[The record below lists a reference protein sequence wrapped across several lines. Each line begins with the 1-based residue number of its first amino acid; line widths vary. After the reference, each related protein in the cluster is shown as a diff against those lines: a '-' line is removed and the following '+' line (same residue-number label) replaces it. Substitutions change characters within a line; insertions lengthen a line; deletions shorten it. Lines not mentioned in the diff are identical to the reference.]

1 MVTRL
6 ERDRTIDRAVQHRLR
21 QVRRKV
27 GDDLARLRV
36 DAAATKAAVASAAG
50 IDRTFYGRIE
60 AGDATPGLETMVAAA
75 TALGADVSIRIY
87 AGSGPRLTDR
97 HQARMVE
104 AVLRR
109 LHGAW
114 RAHLEVPVW
123 RPSRGVVDLALE
135 RLDASHL
142 VVGES
147 ISVLARLEQQLRW
160 SAEKAAS
167 IGSST
172 LVGEGPRPA
181 VSRLLILRSTA
192 GNRTL
197 AREFEATLNTAYP
210 AAAADAVRSLT
221 EGAPWPGDAIIWV
234 RVDGEA
240 AVLLDGPPR
249 GVALGRRSG
258 SGG

>member
-1 MVTRL
+1 MATRL
-6 ERDRTIDRAVQHRLR
+6 ERDRTMDRAVQHRLR
-21 QVRRKV
+21 QIRRKV

-60 AGDATPGLETMVAAA
+60 AGEATPGLESMIAAA
-75 TALGADVSIRIY
+75 TALGGDVSIRIY
-87 AGSGPRLTDR
+87 GGTGPRLTDR
-97 HQARMVE
+97 HQARMIE

-109 LHGAW
+109 LHAVW

-135 RLDASHL
+135 RLDGPHL

-160 SAEKAAS
+160 SAEKADS
-167 IGSST
+167 IGSSA
-172 LVGEGPRPA
+172 LVGAGQVPA

-192 GNRTL
+192 GNRAL
-197 AREFEATLNTAYP
+197 ARQFEATLSVAYP
-210 AAAADAVRSLT
+210 VATADAVRSLT
-221 EGAPWPGDAIIWV
+221 EGTPWPGDAIIWV
-234 RVDGEA
+234 RVDGDM

-249 GVALGRRSG
+249 GVALGQRPSHR
-258 SGG
+258 